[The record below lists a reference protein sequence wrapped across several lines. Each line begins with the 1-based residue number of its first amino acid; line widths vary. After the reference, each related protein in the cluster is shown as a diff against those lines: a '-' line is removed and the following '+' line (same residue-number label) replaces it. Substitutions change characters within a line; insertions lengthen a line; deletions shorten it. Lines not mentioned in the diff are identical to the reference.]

1 MKERYLSKTYLL
13 TFVYISKCN
22 INLPC
27 YFGNSKKRFLWTG
40 LMYTYSYDGNAHEKV
55 QQSLRP
61 SLPLCWGR
69 NRGGPACDTP
79 TASIPESLLT
89 LPALLSS
96 SSRLAI
102 NVIVIISESHFSLL
116 FGREMRCA
124 KTLVRQCIAIQVC
137 HSKCFSMCAYEY

>member
-1 MKERYLSKTYLL
+1 MDLTNRPWIISIHQDHCGRRSTWRYL
-13 TFVYISKCN
+13 N
-22 INLPC
+22 
-27 YFGNSKKRFLWTG
+27 G
-40 LMYTYSYDGNAHEKV
+40 AHQSIAARICRIASRPTQWKSLSAL
-55 QQSLRP
+55 QSLRP

-89 LPALLSS
+89 LPALLSL